1 VPVSVASK
9 HRRTLGSNSV
19 DARPAFPDL
28 YSYAGGPN
36 IHAAVGGWDL
46 MGLISGPA
54 PDHLAWHKWKMG
66 WLDDVQVVCRTTLG
80 QTTTTLTPLGTTG
93 GTKASV
99 VRTGPQRVVVVENRQ
114 VSPLDVASVC
124 FRPGVLVYV
133 VDASVGGGNNPVT
146 VVDRTPGSTAAGCD
160 DPSHNQLD
168 NATLTAVGH
177 EVVAGGVRV
186 RLTGTSGNNRTVR
199 VTW

>member
-1 VPVSVASK
+1 
-9 HRRTLGSNSV
+9 
-19 DARPAFPDL
+19 
-28 YSYAGGPN
+28 
-36 IHAAVGGWDL
+36 
-46 MGLISGPA
+46 
-54 PDHLAWHKWKMG
+54 
-66 WLDDVQVVCRTTLG
+66 VQIVCRTTLG